1 MKKVGLSAVFL
12 YKAQDAGLKLT
23 TLNFQSAILLVQ
35 RVSPQIHHAG
45 GCRRDSESKEEQKR
59 GDLVLDSGQLL
70 EQRMVRRNAFH
81 LRKMQMASIFIIN
94 WLKEE
99 KQTSCQLLP
108 LSFPDSSDLHI
119 YTEDPILS

>member
-45 GCRRDSESKEEQKR
+45 GRRRDSESKEEQKR

-70 EQRMVRRNAFH
+70 EQRMVKRNAFH

-94 WLKEE
+94 
-99 KQTSCQLLP
+99 
-108 LSFPDSSDLHI
+108 
-119 YTEDPILS
+119 